1 MLSNTYYTRIFH
13 DTDRVFAIIF
23 IFHRWSRKSH
33 KQIPA
38 ARALEED
45 NNVLIIRHANPEDQ
59 DVYICTAENSAGAVH
74 TSAQVQVNC
83 KYHDTIKEILMEIE
97 YIAH

>member
-1 MLSNTYYTRIFH
+1 M
-13 DTDRVFAIIF
+13 
-23 IFHRWSRKSH
+23 
-33 KQIPA
+33 
-38 ARALEED
+38 EED

-83 KYHDTIKEILMEIE
+83 KYHNTIKQILIEIDN
-97 YIAH
+97 IAHRIIN

>member
-1 MLSNTYYTRIFH
+1 MTQIFK
-13 DTDRVFAIIF
+13 
-23 IFHRWSRKSH
+23 RWSRKSG

-59 DVYICTAENSAGAVH
+59 DVYVCTAENSAGAVH
-74 TSAQVQVNC
+74 TSAKVQVNC
-83 KYHDTIKEILMEIE
+83 KYFFSFFYGL
-97 YIAH
+97 Y